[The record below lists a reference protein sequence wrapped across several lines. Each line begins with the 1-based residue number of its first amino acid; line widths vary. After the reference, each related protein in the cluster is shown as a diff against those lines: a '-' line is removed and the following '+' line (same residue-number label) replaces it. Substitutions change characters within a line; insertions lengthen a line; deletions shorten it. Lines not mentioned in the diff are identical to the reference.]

1 MANNDNKNP
10 DQRPTPATP
19 AAIGAASVEI
29 AALLAKFSSTEQSRI
44 IRAAATINGLES
56 KQQPVKR

>member
-1 MANNDNKNP
+1 MAEQQKNQNDNKP
-10 DQRPTPATP
+10 QPATP

-29 AALLAKFSSTEQSRI
+29 AALLAKFAAPEQSRI